1 MSVSYKK
8 LWYFFLYKNM
18 KKKGLLALNYKV
30 DDILVSIKEEEKPFM
45 LKDNIIANE
54 NIKPNSNEI
63 EKLKANFPQFFD
75 KDGEFLLDRFKEML
89 RQSDIT
95 LNKEGYELKFLGKSY
110 ARYLSSTKTETFL
123 APHVEE
129 NSKEENKDS
138 ENLYII
144 GDNLDALKH
153 LLGSYVGKIKCI
165 YIDPPYNTG
174 SDGFVYPDNFS
185 FDAKELSNMIGIEEE
200 EAERILN
207 LKGKSSHSAWLTF
220 MYPRLILARELLSD
234 DGVIFISIDDN
245 EQANLKMIC
254 DEVFG
259 EENFIDTLVWKGK
272 GGGQDSTFYVKT
284 YESIFCYSRN
294 IEGFTLSTY
303 EVDEDDKNYNFYDE
317 VKKLKYKRQL
327 ARKWGSNARR
337 EDRPN
342 LYFPVIA
349 PDGTEVYP
357 HLPDGTSGRW
367 RHNKLRLHLEIER
380 GEFEFV
386 KDSNNKWI
394 LYQKIYES
402 KDGKKTKKFTNIIED
417 APAGA
422 GSKSIKELFDGQI
435 YFDYPKPVNLIKKLI
450 SMIDDEFV
458 VLDFFSGSATTAH
471 AVMQLNAE
479 DGGNRKYI
487 LVQIPELIKE
497 DKPAYKAGY
506 RTIDEMG
513 RERIRRAAKKIKA
526 ETNADIDY
534 GFKTYSLEKLEDEIL
549 TNLDY
554 FDDNTKL
561 VLDDMVGIFDTN
573 KAKGKDA
580 ILSTYLVLD
589 GYGLSANAK
598 EYKLDNFI
606 CDKMENS
613 LYIVEQGLKSTDVME
628 LIKKIESLE
637 LDITRVV
644 IYVYS
649 VKFNVLQELKKN
661 LSNLRN
667 NKHVEL
673 IER

>member
-1 MSVSYKK
+1 
-8 LWYFFLYKNM
+8 
-18 KKKGLLALNYKV
+18 
-30 DDILVSIKEEEKPFM
+30 M

-63 EKLKANFPQFFD
+63 EKLKANLPQFFD

-129 NSKEENKDS
+129 NSKEENKNS

-185 FDAKELSNMIGIEEE
+185 FDAKELSNTIGIEEE
-200 EAERILN
+200 EAKRILN

-245 EQANLKMIC
+245 EQANLKMAC

-259 EENFIDTLVWKGK
+259 EENFVGNFIVNTTPNGRDYGHIAKQHEFCLFYSKLVEKTETNLLPNVTK
-272 GGGQDSTFYVKT
+272 KFKFSDSIGGFNIHPLYNSN
-284 YESIFCYSRN
+284 ESFHKEN
-294 IEGFTLSTY
+294 
-303 EVDEDDKNYNFYDE
+303 
-317 VKKLKYKRQL
+317 
-327 ARKWGSNARR
+327 
-337 EDRPN
+337 RPN
-342 LYFPVIA
+342 LYYPFYLKKDSRDENGFYEITLEKTHDSIEIYPPKSQKNRIQFVWRWGKDKSKLNLNKEIIGYKTT
-349 PDGTEVYP
+349 DGEYRIVQKMRKDEKLIRSLFSDKQITSRKGTECA
-357 HLPDGTSGRW
+357 
-367 RHNKLRLHLEIER
+367 E
-380 GEFEFV
+380 
-386 KDSNNKWI
+386 
-394 LYQKIYES
+394 KIMG
-402 KDGKKTKKFTNIIED
+402 GK
-417 APAGA
+417 
-422 GSKSIKELFDGQI
+422 
-435 YFDYPKPVNLIKKLI
+435 YFDFPKPVHLIKDLI
-450 SMIDDEFV
+450 TVATNVDSII
-458 VLDFFSGSATTAH
+458 LDFFSGSATTAH

-487 LVQIPELIKE
+487 LVQIPENIKE

-506 RTIDEMG
+506 RTIDEIG
-513 RERIRRAAKKIKA
+513 RERIRRAAKKIKE
-526 ETNADIDY
+526 ETGANIDY
-534 GFKTYSLEKLEDEIL
+534 GFKTYSLEKLEEEIL

-580 ILSTYLVLD
+580 ILSTYLALD
-589 GYGLSANAK
+589 GYGLSANTK
-598 EYKLDNFI
+598 DYKLDNFI

-613 LYIVEQGLKSTDVME
+613 LYIIEQGLKSTDVME
-628 LIKKIESLE
+628 LIKRIESLE

-649 VKFNVLQELKKN
+649 IKFNVLQELKKN

-673 IER
+673 IERY

>member
-1 MSVSYKK
+1 
-8 LWYFFLYKNM
+8 
-18 KKKGLLALNYKV
+18 
-30 DDILVSIKEEEKPFM
+30 M
-45 LKDNIIANE
+45 LKDNIMTNE

-75 KDGEFLLDRFKEML
+75 KDGEFLLDRFKKML

-95 LNKEGYELKFLGKSY
+95 LNKEGYELNFLGKSY

-129 NSKEENKDS
+129 NLKEENKDS

-174 SDGFVYPDNFS
+174 SDGFVYLDNFS
-185 FDAKELSNMIGIEEE
+185 FDAKELSNTIGIEEE

-259 EENFIDTLVWKGK
+259 EENFIGNFIVNTTPNGRDYGHMAKQHEFCLFYSKLVEKTETNLLPNVTK
-272 GGGQDSTFYVKT
+272 KFKFSDSIGGFNIHPLYNSN
-284 YESIFCYSRN
+284 ESFHKEN
-294 IEGFTLSTY
+294 
-303 EVDEDDKNYNFYDE
+303 
-317 VKKLKYKRQL
+317 
-327 ARKWGSNARR
+327 
-337 EDRPN
+337 RPN
-342 LYFPVIA
+342 LYYPFYLKKDSRDENGFYEITLEKTHDSIEIYPPKSQKNRIQFVWRWGKDKSKLNLNKEIIGYKTT
-349 PDGTEVYP
+349 DGEYRIVQKMRKDEKLIRSLFSDKQITSRKGTECA
-357 HLPDGTSGRW
+357 
-367 RHNKLRLHLEIER
+367 E
-380 GEFEFV
+380 
-386 KDSNNKWI
+386 
-394 LYQKIYES
+394 KIMG
-402 KDGKKTKKFTNIIED
+402 GK
-417 APAGA
+417 
-422 GSKSIKELFDGQI
+422 
-435 YFDYPKPVNLIKKLI
+435 YFDFPKPVHLIKDLI
-450 SMIDDEFV
+450 TVATNVDSII
-458 VLDFFSGSATTAH
+458 LDFFSGSATTAH

-487 LVQIPELIKE
+487 LVQIPEKIKE
-497 DKPAYKAGY
+497 DKSAYKAGY
-506 RTIDEMG
+506 RTIDEIG
-513 RERIRRAAKKIKA
+513 RERIRRTAKKIKA

-534 GFKTYSLEKLEDEIL
+534 GFKTYSLEKLEEEIL

-580 ILSTYLVLD
+580 ILSTYLALD
-589 GYGLSANAK
+589 GYGLTANAK
-598 EYKLDNFI
+598 EYKLDNYI
-606 CDKMENS
+606 CNKMENS
-613 LYIVEQGLKSTDVME
+613 LYIIEQGLKSTDVME
-628 LIKKIESLE
+628 LIKRIESLE

-644 IYVYS
+644 IYVHS

-673 IER
+673 IERY

>member
-1 MSVSYKK
+1 M
-8 LWYFFLYKNM
+8 
-18 KKKGLLALNYKV
+18 
-30 DDILVSIKEEEKPFM
+30 I
-45 LKDNIIANE
+45 KDNFIYNE
-54 NIKPNSNEI
+54 TVKPNSKEI
-63 EKLKANFPQFFD
+63 EILKENFPQFFD

-89 RQSDIT
+89 RQGDIT

-129 NSKEENKDS
+129 NSKEENKDT

-185 FDAKELSNMIGIEEE
+185 FDAKELSNIIGIEEE
-200 EAERILN
+200 EAKRILN

-245 EQANLKMIC
+245 EQANLKMAC

-259 EENFIDTLVWKGK
+259 EENFIGNFIVNTTPNGRDYGHMAKQHEFCLFYSKLVEKTETNLLPNVTK
-272 GGGQDSTFYVKT
+272 KFDFSDSIGGFNIHPLYNSN
-284 YESIFCYSRN
+284 ESFHKEN
-294 IEGFTLSTY
+294 
-303 EVDEDDKNYNFYDE
+303 
-317 VKKLKYKRQL
+317 
-327 ARKWGSNARR
+327 
-337 EDRPN
+337 RPN
-342 LYFPVIA
+342 LYYPFYLKKDSRDENGFYEISLEKIHDSIEIYPPKSQKNRIQFVWRWGKDKSKLNLNKEIIGYKTI
-349 PDGTEVYP
+349 DGKYRIVQKMRKDEKLIRSLFSDKQITSRKGTECA
-357 HLPDGTSGRW
+357 
-367 RHNKLRLHLEIER
+367 E
-380 GEFEFV
+380 
-386 KDSNNKWI
+386 
-394 LYQKIYES
+394 KIMG
-402 KDGKKTKKFTNIIED
+402 GK
-417 APAGA
+417 
-422 GSKSIKELFDGQI
+422 
-435 YFDYPKPVNLIKKLI
+435 YFDFPKPVHLIKDLI
-450 SMIDDEFV
+450 MVATNVDSII
-458 VLDFFSGSATTAH
+458 LDFFSGSATTAH

-479 DGGNRKYI
+479 DRGNRKYI
-487 LVQIPELIKE
+487 LVQIPEPIKE

-506 RTIDEMG
+506 RTIDEIG
-513 RERIRRAAKKIKA
+513 RERIRRAAKKIKE
-526 ETNADIDY
+526 ETGANIDY
-534 GFKTYSLEKLEDEIL
+534 GFKTYSLEKLEEEIL

-561 VLDDMVGIFDTN
+561 VLDDMVGIFDTD

-589 GYGLSANAK
+589 GYGLSVNAK

-613 LYIVEQGLKSTDVME
+613 LYIIEQGLKSTDVME
-628 LIKKIESLE
+628 LIKRIESLE

-644 IYVYS
+644 IYVHS
-649 VKFNVLQELKKN
+649 IKFNVLQELKKN

-673 IER
+673 IERC

>member
-1 MSVSYKK
+1 
-8 LWYFFLYKNM
+8 
-18 KKKGLLALNYKV
+18 
-30 DDILVSIKEEEKPFM
+30 M
-45 LKDNIIANE
+45 LKDIIKANE
-54 NIKPNSNEI
+54 NIKPNSREI
-63 EKLKANFPQFFD
+63 EKLKIDFPQFFD
-75 KDGEFLLDRFKEML
+75 RDGEFLIDRFEEILK
-89 RQSDIT
+89 QSDIA
-95 LNKEGYELKFLGKSY
+95 LSKEGYELKFLGKSY
-110 ARYLSSTKTETFL
+110 ARYLSSTKTETFI

-129 NSKEENKDS
+129 NTKEENKDS

-153 LLGSYVGKIKCI
+153 LLGSYAGKIKCI

-185 FDAKELSNMIGIEEE
+185 FDAKKLADTIGIEEE
-200 EAERILN
+200 EAERIIN

-220 MYPRLILARELLSD
+220 MYPRLILAREILSD
-234 DGVIFISIDDN
+234 DGAIFISIDDN
-245 EQANLKMIC
+245 EQANLKLVC

-259 EENFIDTLVWKGK
+259 EENFVDTLVWKGK
-272 GGGQDSTFYVKT
+272 GGGQDSTFYAKA
-284 YESIFCYSRN
+284 YESIFCYSKN

-303 EVDEDDKNYNFYDE
+303 EVDEDDKNYKFYDE

-357 HLPDGTSGRW
+357 HLPDGTSGSW
-367 RHNKLRLHLEIER
+367 RHNKLRLQLEIER

-394 LYQKIYES
+394 LYQKIYANE
-402 KDGKKTKKFTNIIED
+402 DGKRTKKFTNIIED

-458 VLDFFSGSATTAH
+458 ILDFFSGSATTAH

-487 LVQIPELIKE
+487 LVQIPEQIKE
-497 DKPAYKAGY
+497 NKPAYKAGY
-506 RTIDEMG
+506 RTIDEIG
-513 RERIRRAAKKIKA
+513 RERIRRAAKKIKE
-526 ETNADIDY
+526 ETGADIDY

-554 FDDNTKL
+554 FDDNPKL
-561 VLDDMVGIFDTN
+561 VSDDMVGVFDTD

-589 GYGLSANAK
+589 GYGLSVNSE
-598 EYKLDNFI
+598 EYKLNTYVANKVRNSI
-606 CDKMENS
+606 YIIEN
-613 LYIVEQGLKSTDVME
+613 GLVSEDVME
-628 LIKKIESLE
+628 LIKRIETLE

-644 IYVYS
+644 VYTPS
-649 VKFNVLQELKKN
+649 LDFHVLHELKKN

-667 NKHVEL
+667 NKSVEL
-673 IER
+673 IERY